1 MHKAADD
8 LEHIL
13 ESNTRLDFEQF
24 YLLFRDTITG
34 LNYLH
39 GNKIAHRDIKSGNIM
54 RAKLNR
60 FFQFCY
66 ADYDIGV
73 NLSRLYEYEV
83 LNANDDVN
91 F

>member
-1 MHKAADD
+1 MKKIFLHEKDDLFCCFILMYRAEDD

-13 ESNTRLDFEQF
+13 ESNTQLDLEQF

-54 RAKLNR
+54 KAKKNR
-60 FFQFCY
+60 YF
-66 ADYDIGV
+66 
-73 NLSRLYEYEV
+73 
-83 LNANDDVN
+83 
-91 F
+91 